1 MADAV
6 TSTTIVDNDRQ
17 AVIQLTNTSDGT
29 GEAAVTK
36 VDVSA
41 LAVRSTDGAA
51 CTGCK
56 VARIRYETHGMSVK
70 LLWDASTDTICWDLH
85 SDDTNDV
92 DFTDIGGLQNTAAA
106 SGKTGDIQLTTTG
119 HASGDSYVIVLNIVK
134 EY

>member
-6 TSTTIVDNDRQ
+6 TSTTIIDSDRQ

-41 LAVRSTDGAA
+41 LAVRSTDGTA

-56 VARIRYETHGMSVK
+56 VTRIRYVTSGMSVR
-70 LLWDASTDTICWDLH
+70 LLWDASTDTVCWDIH
-85 SDDTNDV
+85 SDDTDDI
-92 DFTDIGGLQNTAAA
+92 DFTDMGGLQNTAAA

-119 HASGDSYVIVLNIVK
+119 HTSADTYVIVLNLVK